1 MEDFTGRPN
10 HVRFSILSI
19 DGGGIRG
26 LIPALIVK
34 ELERRLTPEG
44 GPRARLADYFHLFVG
59 TSTGGLIALGLNTE
73 DKATGHWMDGA
84 ALEHIYR
91 DEGPAIFRR
100 SLWHRL
106 VSAFG
111 WRRPKHSDRKLEEVL
126 KGHFGDVRLAAA
138 QSEVVAV
145 AYDMSV
151 RRPHFFKRY
160 RAQESAERNPTMV
173 EAAMATSCGPTYFP
187 SYGVNSDAMVD
198 GGVFAANPTIA
209 AIAEALKRTEAP
221 AGLKPDELLVVSLG
235 TGVHEKTDG
244 FRQDQVRRWGRI
256 GWVRQ
261 RAGELPLLEAIF
273 DGQSEAAD
281 HWAHMIVNQPG
292 DQPTDKDPVGHGP
305 RYYRFQASLPPGF
318 GMDDAGQDRLD
329 GLEAAA
335 DELIQSRADELDE
348 VAAQLR
354 AIHELSAAR

>member
-1 MEDFTGRPN
+1 MEDLTGRPN
-10 HVRFSILSI
+10 RVRFSILSI

-73 DKATGHWMDGA
+73 DKATGNWMDGSS
-84 ALEHIYR
+84 LEHIYR
-91 DEGPAIFRR
+91 DEGPAIFHR
-100 SLWHRL
+100 SVKQRL
-106 VSAFG
+106 LSGFG
-111 WRRPKHSDRKLEEVL
+111 WLGPKHSDRKLEEVL
-126 KGHFGDVRLAAA
+126 KGHFGDVRLATARC
-138 QSEVVAV
+138 EVVAV
-145 AYDMSV
+145 AYDMSA

-160 RAQESAERNPTMV
+160 RAQESDERNPTMV

-209 AIAEALKRTEAP
+209 AIAEALKRTDAP
-221 AGLKPDELLVVSLG
+221 ANLKPDELLVVSLG
-235 TGVHEKTDG
+235 TGVHENTAG
-244 FRQDQVRRWGRI
+244 FSHSQVRRWGRI

-292 DQPTDKDPVGHGP
+292 DQPSDKDPVGRGP
-305 RYYRFQASLPPGF
+305 RYYRFQASLPRGF
-318 GMDDAGQDRLD
+318 AMDDAGQERLD

-335 DELIQSRADELDE
+335 NELIESRASELAD

-354 AIHELSAAR
+354 AIHQAQVP

>member
-1 MEDFTGRPN
+1 MEDFTGHPN
-10 HVRFSILSI
+10 QARFSILSI

-59 TSTGGLIALGLNTE
+59 TSTGGLIALGLNAE

-91 DEGPAIFRR
+91 DEGPAIFDRG
-100 SLWHRL
+100 LMHKL
-106 VSAFG
+106 VSVFG

-126 KGHFGDVRLAAA
+126 KGHFGDVRLADARC
-138 QSEVVAV
+138 EVVAV
-145 AYDMSV
+145 AYDMRA

-160 RAQESAERNPTMV
+160 RAQESAERNPTLV

-187 SYGVNSDAMVD
+187 SYGVNGEPMVD

-209 AIAEALKRTEAP
+209 AIAEALKRTDAP
-221 AGLKPDELLVVSLG
+221 ANLKPDELLVVSLG
-235 TGVHEKTDG
+235 TGVHEKPSG
-244 FRQDQVRRWGRI
+244 FDQSQVSRWGKI

-292 DQPTDKDPVGHGP
+292 DQPSDKDPIGHGP
-305 RYYRFQASLPPGF
+305 RYYRFQASLPHGVA
-318 GMDDAGQDRLD
+318 MDDARKDRLD

-335 DELIQSRADELDE
+335 QELIHSRASELDD
-348 VAAQLR
+348 VAGKLR
-354 AIHELSAAR
+354 AMHQAQVP